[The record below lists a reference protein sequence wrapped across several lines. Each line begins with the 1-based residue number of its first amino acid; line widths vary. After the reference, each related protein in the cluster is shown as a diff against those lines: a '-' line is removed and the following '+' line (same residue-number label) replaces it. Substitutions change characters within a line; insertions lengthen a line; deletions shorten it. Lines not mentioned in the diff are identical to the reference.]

1 MKYILL
7 LRGINVGGK
16 NKVSMAALK
25 EQLSQL
31 DYTQIATY
39 INSGNIVFA
48 TDKAASEIKNEL
60 DEIFKSHNEFKI
72 LYKLLSRDDFMKDYE
87 NLPSWWFEDLDR
99 KDVLFYTDECDKE
112 EIERNLRGAVLHNEV
127 IHFGESAVFW
137 GKYDEKEFL
146 KTAYHKHLIKQSFY
160 KQITIRNGK
169 TYNKLYSMLE
179 DK

>member
-16 NKVSMAALK
+16 NKVSMSALK

-48 TDKAASEIKNEL
+48 TDKTASEIKNEL
-60 DEIFKSHNEFKI
+60 DEIFKSHYEFKI
-72 LYKLLSRDDFMKDYE
+72 LYKLLSKDDYMKDYE

-112 EIERNLRGAVLHNEV
+112 EIEKNLRGVALRNEV
-127 IHFGESAVFW
+127 IHFGKSAVFW
-137 GKYDEKEFL
+137 GKYDEKEFS
-146 KTAYHKHLIKQSFY
+146 KTAYHKYLIKQSFY